1 VTTTGKKIQFH
12 ENWGQ
17 RPVKSPGKR
26 KQRVKAQ
33 KKRLL
38 EAGMD
43 KAKVSKL
50 GVKETREALKTIRK

>member
-1 VTTTGKKIQFH
+1 LTTTGKKIQFH

-17 RPVKSPGKR
+17 RPVKSTGKR

-38 EAGMD
+38 AAGLD
-43 KAKVSKL
+43 PIKVAKL
-50 GVKETREALKTIRK
+50 GVKDTREALKKIR